1 MLHND
6 FVNAGVY
13 SIYDES
19 LEQFGF
25 PFIAENDS
33 QVLRKCAADFIL
45 YDDVVLSD
53 VKVFEVGQ
61 FDPRTG
67 EIHGY
72 PKDGFHLSCT
82 GTDILAKIKSYRI
95 KIREAEDLARKDI
108 DELQMLKVSK
118 EEK

>member
-1 MLHND
+1 MLHNELI
-6 FVNAGVY
+6 NCGVY
-13 SIYDES
+13 SIYDET

-33 QVLRKCAADFIL
+33 QVLRKCASDFIL

-53 VKVFEVGQ
+53 VKVFEIGE
-61 FDPRTG
+61 FDPKTG

-72 PKDGFHLSCT
+72 PKDAFHLSCT

-95 KIREAEDLARKDI
+95 KIREAEDLARNDI
-108 DELQMLKVSK
+108 EELQKLKDSK

>member
-1 MLHND
+1 MLHNEL
-6 FVNAGVY
+6 VNFGVY
-13 SIYDES
+13 SMYDES

-53 VKVFEVGQ
+53 VKVFEVGD
-61 FDPRTG
+61 FDPKTG

-95 KIREAEDLARKDI
+95 KIKEAEDLAEKEI
-108 DELQMLKVSK
+108 VELQKLKDSK
-118 EEK
+118 EDK

>member
-6 FVNAGVY
+6 FVNCGVY
-13 SIYDES
+13 SMYDES

-33 QVLRKCAADFIL
+33 QVLRKCASDFIL

-53 VKVFEVGQ
+53 IKVFEIGE
-61 FDPRTG
+61 FDPKTG
-67 EIHGY
+67 EVHGY
-72 PKDGFHLSCT
+72 PKDSFHLSCT

-108 DELQMLKVSK
+108 EELQKLKDSK
-118 EEK
+118 EYK